1 MNSAQKVI
9 KYFAVALAVLL
20 SVSIFGGIMT
30 GLTGLSYILSD
41 RHWEAAGE
49 VQTYPLEEER
59 SSLSLSL
66 SSAILQIR
74 TSDRFSVESNHNCIS
89 VKTEN
94 GQLCI
99 SETKKLFWAYPKGAA
114 VVLNIPEGFVFDSAA
129 IETGAGTVEIDALSA
144 KILKLSLGAGEAIIK
159 NLNAGS
165 RAEID
170 GGAGELKI
178 DGGRLCNLKLN
189 MGVGELTLTSRIEG
203 QSRLNFGIGETRLTL
218 LGSREDYEIEVGN
231 GIGQAKIEGET
242 ARKDSVYGAGE
253 NRIEVGGGIGS
264 IAIEF
269 SLAEIRQTV

>member
-1 MNSAQKVI
+1 M
-9 KYFAVALAVLL
+9 
-20 SVSIFGGIMT
+20 
-30 GLTGLSYILSD
+30 
-41 RHWEAAGE
+41 
-49 VQTYPLEEER
+49 
-59 SSLSLSL
+59 
-66 SSAILQIR
+66 
-74 TSDRFSVESNHNCIS
+74 
-89 VKTEN
+89 
-94 GQLCI
+94 
-99 SETKKLFWAYPKGAA
+99 
-114 VVLNIPEGFVFDSAA
+114 
-129 IETGAGTVEIDALSA
+129 
-144 KILKLSLGAGEAIIK
+144 KLSLGAGEAIIK
-159 NLNAGS
+159 NLNADS
-165 RAEID
+165 RADID

-269 SLAEIRQTV
+269 SVDEIRQTV